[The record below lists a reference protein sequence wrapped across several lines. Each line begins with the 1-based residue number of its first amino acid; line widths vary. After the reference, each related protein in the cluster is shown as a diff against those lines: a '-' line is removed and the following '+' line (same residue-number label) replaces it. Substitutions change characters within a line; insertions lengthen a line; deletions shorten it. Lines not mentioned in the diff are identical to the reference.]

1 MVSVGDTIAAEQSLI
16 TVESDKASMEV
27 PSSNA
32 GVVTANKVKLGDKVN
47 KGSIILE
54 LQADGGAK
62 PAPAAAAQAPTPAA
76 SANASAQQ
84 APAAASKPTQTQ
96 ALASVPPE
104 RHSPT
109 EAFADV
115 DLPLRNLP
123 HASPSVRKFARE
135 LGVNLASVQG
145 SGAKNRITQDDVRQ
159 FVKQALSV
167 GGGTGATAVAADGGF
182 SVLGWPKV
190 DFAKFGHHDT
200 KPLSRNKKI
209 SGDHQTGRA

>member
-96 ALASVPPE
+96 ALASVPPD
-104 RHSPT
+104 RHSPPD
-109 EAFADV
+109 ALAAV
-115 DLPLRNLP
+115 DLPTRPLTP
-123 HASPSVRKFARE
+123 PSPPVPPSTCE
-135 LGVNLASVQG
+135 LQ
-145 SGAKNRITQDDVRQ
+145 R
-159 FVKQALSV
+159 
-167 GGGTGATAVAADGGF
+167 
-182 SVLGWPKV
+182 
-190 DFAKFGHHDT
+190 
-200 KPLSRNKKI
+200 PL
-209 SGDHQTGRA
+209 